1 MIDDFIEVGT
11 VQEIWRYPVKSMA
24 GERLDAAR
32 VSWYG
37 LDGDRR
43 AAFVRD
49 DNHSGFPWLTAR
61 QAPELVRYQPFYA
74 NPTQPDE
81 AALQVKTPD
90 GRILPLDSAELRE
103 ELAELYGRS
112 VSPMRIKR
120 GIFDTLTLSLM
131 SRATAQAL
139 DAVTDFPLDYRRF
152 RQNIIIETFDGRP
165 FAEEDWLG
173 QVLIIGEA
181 RIRLNRPISRCQM
194 INVDPDTAVR
204 NTAVLQMVAQTRN
217 NHVGIGCTPE
227 TPGLIRVGD
236 TIKLA
241 N

>member
-1 MIDDFIEVGT
+1 
-11 VQEIWRYPVKSMA
+11 A
-24 GERLDAAR
+24 
-32 VSWYG
+32 
-37 LDGDRR
+37 
-43 AAFVRD
+43 
-49 DNHSGFPWLTAR
+49 
-61 QAPELVRYQPFYA
+61 YA
-74 NPTQPDE
+74 NRGASGIDGNLST
-81 AALQVKTPD
+81 AL
-90 GRILPLDSAELRE
+90 GMA
-103 ELAELYGRS
+103 LA
-112 VSPMRIKR
+112 
-120 GIFDTLTLSLM
+120 
-131 SRATAQAL
+131 
-139 DAVTDFPLDYRRF
+139 
-152 RQNIIIETFDGRP
+152 DGRP